1 MSNSKKQSIFVIGI
15 AMMIIAFVMLFFA
28 LNQPKLALE
37 DYASSSSS
45 TSNQSSSV
53 SNDVSSNDAVSS
65 SYSEPVSFPVN
76 INTCTFEELLSVN
89 GLGEAKASAII
100 EYRNVIG
107 EYTSLEQ
114 IKNISGIGDG
124 VYNQIAP
131 YLCV

>member
-37 DYASSSSS
+37 EYASSSGS

-53 SNDVSSNDAVSS
+53 SNDISSNDAVS

-89 GLGEAKASAII
+89 GIGEAKASAII